1 MKRKYEGLIV
11 LNTRGKEETVDALVS
26 KLGRDMELEGATLE
40 QIDHLGK
47 RKFPYGSKKLTE
59 GYFVNYQITADAA
72 TLEKVKSKLSLNL
85 DVHQQYYQRLN
96 A

>member
-26 KLGRDMELEGATLE
+26 KLGREMELEGATLD

-59 GYFVNYQITADAA
+59 GYYVNYQLQAEPGVLD
-72 TLEKVKSKLSLNL
+72 KVKAKLRLNP
-85 DVHQQYYQRLN
+85 DVHQQNFLRL

>member
-11 LNTRGKEETVDALVS
+11 LNTKGKEETVDALVS
-26 KLGRDMELEGATLE
+26 KLGREFELEGITLE

-47 RKFPYGSKKLTE
+47 KTFPYGSKKLTD
-59 GYFVNYQITADAA
+59 GYFVSYHIEAEPA
-72 TLEKVKSKLSLNL
+72 TLEKVKARLRLHP
-85 DVHQQYYQRLN
+85 DVHQQNFLR

>member
-11 LNTRGKEETVDALVS
+11 LNTKGKEDTVDALVS
-26 KLGRDMELEGATLE
+26 KLGHEFELEGITLE

-47 RKFPYGSKKLTE
+47 KTFPYGSKKLTE
-59 GYFVNYQITADAA
+59 GYYVSYHLQAEPAHLDA
-72 TLEKVKSKLSLNL
+72 VKAKLKLNA
-85 DVHQQYYQRLN
+85 DVHQQHYTRL

>member
-11 LNTRGKEETVDALVS
+11 LNTKGKDDTVDTIVS
-26 KLGRDMELEGATLE
+26 KLGREMELEGITLE

-47 RKFPYGSKKLTE
+47 KKFPYGSKKLDE
-59 GYFVNYQITADAA
+59 GYYVNYLFSSEPDVV
-72 TLEKVKSKLSLNL
+72 EKIKAKLRLNT
-85 DVHQQYYQRLN
+85 DVHQQHYQRL

>member
-11 LNTRGKEETVDALVS
+11 LNTRGKEDNVDTLVS
-26 KLGRDMELEGATLE
+26 KLGREMELEGATLD

-47 RKFPYGSKKLTE
+47 KRFPYGSKKLAE
-59 GYFVNYQITADAA
+59 GYFVNYQIQAAPA
-72 TLEKVKSKLSLNL
+72 TLDKVKAKLRLNP
-85 DVHQQYYQRLN
+85 DVHQHNFMRL

>member
-11 LNTRGKEETVDALVS
+11 LDTRGKEDTVDTIVS
-26 KLGRDMELEGATLE
+26 KIGREIELEGATLE

-47 RKFPYGSKKLTE
+47 KKFPYGSKKLTE
-59 GYFVNYQITADAA
+59 GYYVNYHIEAA
-72 TLEKVKSKLSLNL
+72 PSVLAKVRAKLRLNA
-85 DVHQQYYQRLN
+85 DVHQQDFMRLG

>member
-11 LNTRGKEETVDALVS
+11 LNTKGKEDTVDALVS
-26 KLGRDMELEGATLE
+26 KLGHEFELEDITLE

-47 RKFPYGSKKLTE
+47 KTFPYGSKKLTE
-59 GYFVNYQITADAA
+59 GYYVTYHLQAEPAKLDA
-72 TLEKVKSKLSLNL
+72 VKAKLKLNA
-85 DVHQQYYQRLN
+85 DVHQQHYQRL

>member
-11 LNTRGKEETVDALVS
+11 LNTKGKEETVDALVS
-26 KLGRDMELEGATLE
+26 KLGREFELEGITLE

-47 RKFPYGSKKLTE
+47 KTFPYGSKKLTE
-59 GYFVNYQITADAA
+59 GYYVTYHLQAEPAA
-72 TLEKVKSKLSLNL
+72 LASVQAKLKLNA
-85 DVHQQYYQRLN
+85 DVHQQHYQRL